1 MKRFAKLYG
10 MEYGGMAMN
19 KSEADRLEKVYKERA
34 AGDKI

>member
-19 KSEADRLEKVYKERA
+19 KSEADRLGKS
-34 AGDKI
+34 I